1 MSDEKLGRPALPRD
15 AFRSQR
21 GPAPSPQAVIPVVV
35 TPDYGDAISSAG
47 TGQLTDASEP
57 SRAAKVDAAPQ
68 AGRKRAASPRDPF
81 QAYGGRSSS
90 RPYALRLPDA
100 VDLVIRRMAAE
111 ERTQPLRIIDRILH
125 EYLERIGRLP
135 PPEHT

>member
-1 MSDEKLGRPALPRD
+1 MSHEKLGRPALPRD

-21 GPAPSPQAVIPVVV
+21 GPAPSAAAVIPVVV
-35 TPDYGDAISSAG
+35 TPDYGDATSSAS
-47 TGQLTDASEP
+47 TDQLTDASDRP
-57 SRAAKVDAAPQ
+57 RAKVAVAPP
-68 AGRKRAASPRDPF
+68 AERERAASPRDPF
-81 QAYGGRSSS
+81 QVYGGRSSS

-125 EYLERIGRLP
+125 EHLERIGRLP
-135 PPEHT
+135 PPEQT

>member
-35 TPDYGDAISSAG
+35 TPDYGDAISAAS
-47 TGQLTDASEP
+47 TRQLTNASEP
-57 SRAAKVDAAPQ
+57 SRAAKVAAAPR
-68 AGRKRAASPRDPF
+68 AERERAASPRNPF
-81 QAYGGRSSS
+81 GVYGGRSSS

-125 EYLERIGRLP
+125 EHLERIGRLP
-135 PPEHT
+135 PPGQT